1 MKRIAK
7 FAIFGAVLMGLAGCA
22 TQAQP
27 IPEDFPRPAAKPC
40 DAKTQLES
48 GRRRC

>member
-7 FAIFGAVLMGLAGCA
+7 FAAIGAVLIGLAGCA
-22 TQAQP
+22 TQAQQSYQ
-27 IPEDFPRPAAKPC
+27 DLPRPAGKPC

-48 GRRRC
+48 GRARC